1 MKKIKSF
8 LIAVLILILVF
19 IIGFF
24 GINVA
29 MKIVVGHGNE
39 VKVPDIIGM
48 NYAVARKQCKG
59 FKLYVQEEELLHN
72 DEIEKGRII
81 SQNPHPNILTK
92 KYRTISVVVSKGPEM
107 VRIPYLDNLSIR
119 EAKLKLENAGLFL
132 GNKIYRYSDVV
143 KKNRIVY
150 SRPNADD
157 LIARKSEVD
166 VIISLG
172 ELPDASDKYDKYKNL
187 LEGAGD

>member
-1 MKKIKSF
+1 MKKVKSF

-39 VKVPDIIGM
+39 VKGPDIIGM

-107 VRIPYLDNLSIR
+107 VRIPLFVSLSCR
-119 EAKLKLENAGLFL
+119 EA
-132 GNKIYRYSDVV
+132 
-143 KKNRIVY
+143 
-150 SRPNADD
+150 
-157 LIARKSEVD
+157 
-166 VIISLG
+166 
-172 ELPDASDKYDKYKNL
+172 
-187 LEGAGD
+187 